1 MSDPSALPIATAIV
15 PEGRCQGKVLRSI
28 PNTPPLPPGG
38 HDALGNTRAFLGGC
52 VPEVLGLKCLLN
64 FLYFTEVDLR
74 TMLEAATGYHLDVV
88 EGRCVIETWHR
99 RETWHVIVEP
109 DPHEQ
114 LLVIVTAY
122 PVED

>member
-1 MSDPSALPIATAIV
+1 MLPGTV
-15 PEGRCQGKVLRSI
+15 VE
-28 PNTPPLPPGG
+28 
-38 HDALGNTRAFLGGC
+38 
-52 VPEVLGLKCLLN
+52 
-64 FLYFTEVDLR
+64 
-74 TMLEAATGYHLDVV
+74 HLDVV
-88 EGRCVIETWHR
+88 EGRWVIETWHR